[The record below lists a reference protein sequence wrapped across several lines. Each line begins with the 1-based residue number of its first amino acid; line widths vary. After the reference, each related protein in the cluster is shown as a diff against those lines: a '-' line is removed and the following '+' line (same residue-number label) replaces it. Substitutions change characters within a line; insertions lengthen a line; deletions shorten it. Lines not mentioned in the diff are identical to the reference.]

1 MAWRE
6 KHHGSYRVCWRDP
19 SGKKLTKGGFQRA
32 KDADAFKLEVERR
45 ELLGG
50 LYEEKAMTFG
60 EFAGLTVDGEKVRIN
75 ADGPDTWFGRY
86 KREVATTSYWRR
98 RDSALHLR
106 DLIPLTFQQ
115 ITPNLL
121 DELYVKVGYEH
132 PRTAVIVAQTVK
144 MVLRAAKVRGQRVNV
159 EAIDVKAP
167 RYSTGDKIFLTREE
181 VEGLADASDDAR
193 LANII
198 RFAALTGLRLNE
210 IFSLTDMD
218 VTLGDRAVVV
228 RKSKTKAGE
237 RTVPLI
243 EEAREVIRAQRANRP
258 NMSTYLFPAPM
269 GGKQNKDNFSRSFR
283 KLREKMPVG
292 HPLRYVEGED
302 ENAQMPFH
310 ALRHTFATLMIGA
323 GIQPKVLQTLMGHAS
338 ISVTMDTYGHLY
350 DGATEAAMLQFENF
364 LKTKEKDERVDLG
377 RST

>member
-6 KHHGSYRVCWRDP
+6 KHHGSYRVCWRGPD
-19 SGKKLTKGGFQRA
+19 GKKKTKGGFSRA

-50 LYEEKAMTFG
+50 LYEEKAQTFG
-60 EFAGLTVDGEKVRIN
+60 EFAGLYIEGEKVKIRG
-75 ADGPDTWFGRY
+75 DGPETWFGRY
-86 KREVATTSYWRR
+86 KKEVATSSYWRR
-98 RDSALHLR
+98 RDSVQHLR
-106 DLIPLTFQQ
+106 DLVPLTFQE

-144 MVLRAAKVRGQRVNV
+144 MVLRAAKVRGQRVSQ
-159 EAIDVKAP
+159 EAIAVRAP
-167 RYSTGDKIFLTREE
+167 RYSAGDKTFLTLEE

-198 RFAALTGLRLNE
+198 RFAALTGLRQHE
-210 IFSLTDMD
+210 IFNLTDMD
-218 VTLGDRAVVV
+218 VTLGDRAVIV

-243 EEAREVIRAQRANRP
+243 EEAREVIRAQRALRT
-258 NMSTYLFPAPM
+258 NMSKYLFPGVH
-269 GGKQNKDNFSRSFR
+269 GGRQGQNYFSERVRSLR
-283 KLREKMPVG
+283 KKLPEG
-292 HPLRYVEGED
+292 HPLRWVEGEKP
-302 ENAQMPFH
+302 EANRPFH
-310 ALRHTFATLMIGA
+310 ALRHTFATLMIEA

-338 ISVTMDTYGHLY
+338 ITVTMDTYGHLY

-364 LKTKEKDERVDLG
+364 LKTKEAV
-377 RST
+377 